1 VVGLEWKE
9 EGRAGDRFLEGDKGG
24 AVKAGGG
31 GEEECVIGIVERE
44 AREAEKE
51 RGGVFG
57 GEKFNRDRLGREGVD
72 PDQ

>member
-1 VVGLEWKE
+1 LEWKE

-44 AREAEKE
+44 AWEAK
-51 RGGVFG
+51 
-57 GEKFNRDRLGREGVD
+57 D
-72 PDQ
+72 